1 MSERFN
7 PTHITFDE
15 GKKRI
20 NEALARVGHK
30 MDSRILT
37 SRDPEAVKLCNLLGV
52 PDRHLPKGFTKW
64 QLPFYLEG
72 GQFFITTAQA
82 GAEVGEHS
90 HDNDGVRFIVS
101 GSVYFDG
108 IELNA
113 GDWMFIPKDK
123 EYSLTIGPLGAAM
136 CYCYC
141 CSCAPIVLSESTVIN
156 PAPFVRKRESLRG

>member
-1 MSERFN
+1 VNDTFKA
-7 PTHITFDE
+7 THISFAD
-15 GKKRI
+15 GKDRI
-20 NEALARVGHK
+20 AEALRKVGHD
-30 MDSRILT
+30 MHSRILT
-37 SRDPEAVKLCNLLGV
+37 SRDAEAVKLCNLLGV
-52 PDRHLPKGFTKW
+52 SKQDLPAGFTKW
-64 QLPFYLEG
+64 QLPFYLDG
-72 GQFFITTAQA
+72 GQFFITTAQP

-123 EYSLTIGPLGAAM
+123 KYSLKVSPLGATM

-141 CSCAPIVLSESTVIN
+141 CCCAGRPLNFEQIID
-156 PAPFVRKRESLRG
+156 PPYVRGRTSLRG

>member
-1 MSERFN
+1 MSEKFK
-7 PTHITFDE
+7 PTHIPFAE
-15 GKKRI
+15 GKERI
-20 NEALARVGHK
+20 NEALAKVGHK

-37 SRDPEAVKLCNLLGV
+37 SRDREAVKLCNLLGI
-52 PDRHLPKGFTKW
+52 PQDQTPKGFTKW

-72 GQFFITTAQA
+72 GQFFITAAQP

-90 HDNDGVRFIVS
+90 HDNDGVRFIMS

-123 EYSLTIGPLGAAM
+123 RYSLKVGPLGANM

-141 CSCAPIVLSESTVIN
+141 CCCGGRALNPNDLID
-156 PAPFVRKRESLRG
+156 PAPFVRVRNSLRG